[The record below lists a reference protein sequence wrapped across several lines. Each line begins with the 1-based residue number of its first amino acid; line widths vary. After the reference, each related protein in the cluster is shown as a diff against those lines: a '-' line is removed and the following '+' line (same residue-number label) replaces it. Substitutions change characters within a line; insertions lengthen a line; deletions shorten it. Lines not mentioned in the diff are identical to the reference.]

1 VKAFAWRP
9 ALEGI
14 LDACEKMKKG
24 HRILIFVGTL
34 LLLGGGFFYL
44 VWMPMTSEIASVEKE
59 IADLK
64 QKLNMAK
71 IQARQLAKFK
81 ETEARLD
88 KELLKAVKLL
98 PHKREIPSLL
108 TEVSELGVKSN
119 LQFRLFSPEK
129 EELKA
134 FYVEIPVSIE
144 VSGRYRDVALF
155 FDRVKN
161 MGRIV
166 NIVNISIA
174 PQKELSTNL
183 ITRCKA
189 ITYRFKTEADIE
201 KEKIEKAKK
210 KK

>member
-1 VKAFAWRP
+1 MKAFAWRP

-24 HRILIFVGTL
+24 HRLLIFVGTF
-34 LLLGGGFFYL
+34 LLLGGGFFYF
-44 VWMPMTSEIASVEKE
+44 VWMPMTSEIQHTEKE
-59 IADLK
+59 VTDLK
-64 QKLNMAK
+64 DKIRMAK

-81 ETEARLD
+81 ETETRLD

-98 PHKREIPSLL
+98 PHRREIPTLL
-108 TEVSELGVKSN
+108 AEVSELGIKSN

-129 EELKA
+129 EDLKE

-166 NIVNISIA
+166 NIVNISIT

-201 KEKIEKAKK
+201 KENREKAKK